1 MSTSVN
7 VNEPA
12 RLQVPTR
19 VYAEDW
25 IRAAAGV
32 LIAVGLTF
40 LLVGAIYLSVLVGP
54 VDPAAFLSE

>member
-12 RLQVPTR
+12 SLQVPTKA
-19 VYAEDW
+19 YAEDL

-40 LLVGAIYLSVLVGP
+40 LLVGAFYLSALVGP
-54 VDPAAFLSE
+54 VDRAAF